1 MENKRVGI
9 LGGSFDPPTLAHEQ
23 LGKVFLEAL
32 NLDEVRYVLARQN
45 PLKTHDAVGSTY
57 HRWKMLMM
65 MIDGHEK
72 FSASN
77 IEIQDEQIYGLE
89 GKLVNCREPVPSYA
103 YNTLKA
109 FELMEPH
116 TEFIF
121 LGGSDILKNFYQWHQ
136 ADHLI
141 EEFKIGIAIR
151 PPYSLTATISP
162 VKEEHR
168 SNVTIFDRPP
178 MPDMSS
184 TDIRSH
190 FENFKIEHAKSL
202 MRPDI
207 FDYVVRNRIYEIPHR
222 DIVRE

>member
-1 MENKRVGI
+1 MNKKRVGI

-23 LGKVFLEAL
+23 LGKVFLDAL
-32 NLDEVRYVLARQN
+32 QLDEVRYVLARQN
-45 PLKTHDAVGSTY
+45 PLKTHEAIGSTP

-72 FSASN
+72 FSVSN
-77 IEIQDEQIYGLE
+77 IEIQEEQIYGLKGE
-89 GKLVNCREPVPSYA
+89 LVNCRESVPSYA

-116 TEFIF
+116 SEFIF

-136 ADHLI
+136 AEHLI
-141 EEFKIGIAIR
+141 EEFEIGIAVR
-151 PPYSLTATISP
+151 PPYSVTATMSP

-168 SNVTIFDRPP
+168 DRVTIFSRPP

-190 FENFKIEHAKSL
+190 FKNGKIEHAKSL

-207 FDYVVRNRIYEIPHR
+207 FDYVMKNSIYEITHR
-222 DIVRE
+222 ENALK